1 MCHLLVLLKSL
12 YLSNIWKGLLIRQ
25 KMKTKLLFF
34 LIAWV
39 ITISPIAS
47 STCANGIWQRVAYY
61 AQDTAS
67 ASRDFFD
74 EVVVG
79 SFPRSGREIL
89 SKTLK
94 TVQQRVS
101 PAAKKTWDF
110 VRPRSTTN
118 VLMAANILVW
128 LGSIYCQSK
137 YNSDILFN
145 WGAKDNA
152 LISQGQI
159 WRLITPMF
167 LHANIAHLALNSY
180 ALHNLGPN
188 VEKIYGKKKFI
199 PIYLLAGIAGN
210 IASFA
215 LLPYRS
221 LGASGA
227 ICGLLGALVH
237 FGIKYKDQI
246 DFGHFKRSIAKAIVL
261 NAAIG
266 LLIPGIDNYTHA
278 GGLIGGYLAARAL
291 L

>member
-128 LGSIYCQSK
+128 LGSIYGQSK
-137 YNSDILFN
+137 YDSDILFK
-145 WGAKDNA
+145 WGAKDNL
-152 LISQGQI
+152 LISQGQY
-159 WRLITPMF
+159 WRFITPMF
-167 LHANIAHLALNSY
+167 LHANIVHLVSNLRALI
-180 ALHNLGPN
+180 NLGPV
-188 VEKIYGKKKFI
+188 VEEIYGNKKFI
-199 PIYLLAGIAGN
+199 AIYLLAGIAGN

-215 LLPYRS
+215 LLPCRS
-221 LGASGA
+221 VGASGA
-227 ICGLLGALVH
+227 IFGLLGALAH
-237 FGIKYKDQI
+237 FGMKHRDRVSSNFKYAI
-246 DFGHFKRSIAKAIVL
+246 LETIAL
-261 NAAIG
+261 NIAIG
-266 LLIPGIDNYTHA
+266 LLIPGIDNYAHCKVNNEMQHQ
-278 GGLIGGYLAARAL
+278 IVSH
-291 L
+291 